1 MTKLNLSITE
11 REVFMMMIDRSRFYS
26 INTALMKKIMKSL
39 EILSLKSL
47 LLSKDLI
54 ELVPVQEELIMKK
67 LILLHKHKAR

>member
-1 MTKLNLSITE
+1 MTKLSLSITE

>member
-1 MTKLNLSITE
+1 MTKLSLSITE

-39 EILSLKSL
+39 EILSLRSL

>member
-1 MTKLNLSITE
+1 MTKLSLSIIE

>member
-1 MTKLNLSITE
+1 MTKLNLSIIE

-54 ELVPVQEELIMKK
+54 ELVPVQEELMKK
-67 LILLHKHKAR
+67 LIS